1 MLGNGLIR
9 AFSTLEYD
17 RNPEVANYFIE
28 SFRDISVPA
37 SFRKRIMV
45 TIDAMSFLHQ
55 GRDSL
60 HPIAE
65 EYADTLVALPGGSHK
80 WTREEMV
87 MANGLFEE

>member
-1 MLGNGLIR
+1 M
-9 AFSTLEYD
+9 FSTLEYD
-17 RNPEVANYFIE
+17 RNPEVAKYFIK
-28 SFRDISVPA
+28 SFRDILVPPH
-37 SFRKRIMV
+37 FGKPFIV

-55 GRDSL
+55 GCDSL

>member
-1 MLGNGLIR
+1 
-9 AFSTLEYD
+9 
-17 RNPEVANYFIE
+17 
-28 SFRDISVPA
+28 
-37 SFRKRIMV
+37 MV

-80 WTREEMV
+80 WTREGTV